1 MFCWQTSRR
10 ITEARDPEAVKTDS
24 AKSGTVRQA
33 KSCAPPVGDLFGWSP
48 FHTMTRRHLC
58 FFNGPTPT
66 SKLHWSFA
74 PKFSSGLF

>member
-10 ITEARDPEAVKTDS
+10 ITEARDPEAVQTDF

-33 KSCAPPVGDLFGWSP
+33 KSYAPPVGDLFGWSP
-48 FHTMTRRHLC
+48 FHTMTRRHLG
-58 FFNGPTPT
+58 FFSGSRPT